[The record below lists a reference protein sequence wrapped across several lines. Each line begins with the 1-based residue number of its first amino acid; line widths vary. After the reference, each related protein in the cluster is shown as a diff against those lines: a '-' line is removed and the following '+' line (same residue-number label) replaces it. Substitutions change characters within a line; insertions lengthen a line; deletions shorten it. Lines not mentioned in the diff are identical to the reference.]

1 MGRRQTAAGFYQCPP
16 GILGSGLENAD
27 LLLATNAGKPIL
39 LTGERYDYFDRR
51 GLMAAHDDIKLVY
64 EQMGG
69 TALADKVSSVLFLLQ
84 SCNHFDT
91 EA

>member
-51 GLMAAHDDIKLVY
+51 GAKNATFCAIY
-64 EQMGG
+64 I
-69 TALADKVSSVLFLLQ
+69 
-84 SCNHFDT
+84 
-91 EA
+91 

>member
-1 MGRRQTAAGFYQCPP
+1 MAFCA
-16 GILGSGLENAD
+16 
-27 LLLATNAGKPIL
+27 
-39 LTGERYDYFDRR
+39 

-84 SCNHFDT
+84 SCNDFDT